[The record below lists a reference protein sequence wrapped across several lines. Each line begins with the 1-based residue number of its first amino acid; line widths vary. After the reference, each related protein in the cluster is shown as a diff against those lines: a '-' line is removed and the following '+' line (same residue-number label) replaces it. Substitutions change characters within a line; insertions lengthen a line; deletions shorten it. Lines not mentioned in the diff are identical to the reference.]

1 MFKIKNIRLKPK
13 LIGLFLLIGIIPMA
27 IGGWWAGHLASS
39 ALTEQAFN
47 KLAAVRV
54 IRESQVKK
62 LFDGRKADISGLV
75 ESVDVLQQKAFEQL
89 NAVQDLKAVQM
100 KAFFRN
106 LENEVVALST
116 SEDVLRFYSA
126 LSTYREAAKTGPT
139 LPFPVSRESYRAL
152 VDQYGGFLNEY
163 VKRLGYGDLMLMCA
177 DHGHVMY
184 SCTQGPDMG
193 SNLVN
198 GPHNREGLAR
208 LWARVVETKGV
219 VMEDF
224 SAYAPMDGDQ
234 FAFIGAPVRN
244 ASGSVVAVVALR
256 ISPEPLNAIVHSRFG
271 MGRSGATYLLGRQGG
286 GILSRSS
293 IIAAG
298 ETIYGMGHDFTNQ
311 VTDYMTKA
319 LGGGSGSGVYTD
331 ASGKLTMVSYKYLE
345 IMGLNWA
352 MISKEDL
359 EEAIAPRLSGQL
371 EDYYSGYLKK
381 FGYQDLYLI
390 HPDGDIFYS
399 VLRRAEYGSNIV
411 SGKYAGSG
419 LGKLVRRVLKDK
431 SLHIAD
437 FETYGPSNNEPC
449 SFIARPVLDGNG
461 DVELIVA
468 LQLSVSAINAI
479 MNERT
484 GMGKTGEVYLVGS
497 DLLMRSDSLID
508 PEHFSVAAS
517 FANPAKGRVETVSTK
532 SALAGETGRTLQKDY
547 RGKLM
552 LSSFSPLKIEDT
564 LWAIVAEVEKA
575 EVVAPI
581 NKLLFSILIMG
592 VGMAVIVAII
602 ALVVAG
608 DIVKPVLKGVAVAKA
623 VAKGDLNVTSDVD
636 QKDEV
641 GVLSD
646 ALNHMVVNLKNTARM
661 AEHISQGDLTI
672 RVNLLSDQDALG
684 QALSHMVANLSSTVT
699 DVKTGS
705 DNVASGSVALSSASE
720 ELSQGATEQAAAA
733 EEASS
738 SMEQMASNIQQNAEN
753 AQQTERLA
761 IKAAGDAEKGGV
773 AVGKTVSAMKEIA
786 EKISIIEEIARQT
799 NMLALN
805 AAIEAARAGEHG
817 KGFAVVADAVRKLA
831 ERSQAAAAEIG
842 ELSISSVEVAERA
855 GEMLDRIVP
864 DIRKTAELVQEISAA
879 SNEQNTG
886 AEQINQAILQLD
898 QVIQE
903 NASAS
908 EEMSATAEE
917 LSAQAEQLQ
926 EAIDFFTVTP
936 VGDAVRTKKT
946 AAGKGPVRTVGK
958 AAPASG
964 KVAPAPGKAAPAVRG
979 VNLDLG
985 GGISEDDAMDDEFE
999 KY

>member
-1 MFKIKNIRLKPK
+1 MLKIKNIRLKPK
-13 LIGLFLLIGIIPMA
+13 LIGLFLLIGIVPMA
-27 IGGWWAGHLASS
+27 IGGWWAGHLASQ
-39 ALTEQAFN
+39 ALTEEAFN
-47 KLAAVRV
+47 KLEAVRV
-54 IRESQVKK
+54 IRERQVTK

-75 ESVDVLQQKAFEQL
+75 ESVDVLKQNAFAKL
-89 NAVQDLKAVQM
+89 NAVQALKAGEM
-100 KAFFRN
+100 ETFIN
-106 LENEVVALST
+106 TLENEMASLSA
-116 SEDVLRFYSA
+116 SEDVQGFYKTLSA
-126 LSTYREAAKTGPT
+126 YRDAAKAGPAQ
-139 LPFPVSRESYRAL
+139 PFPVNTEAYRSL
-152 VDQYGGFLNEY
+152 VSTHGGFLTEY
-163 VKRLGYGDLMLMCA
+163 IKRSGYDDLLLLSA
-177 DHGHVMY
+177 DHGQVMF
-184 SCTQGPDMG
+184 SCAQGPDLG
-193 SNLVN
+193 TNLVS
-198 GPHNREGLAR
+198 GPQNREGLAR
-208 LWARVVETKGV
+208 LWARVVDTKGV

-224 SAYAPMDGDQ
+224 SAYTPDQ
-234 FAFIGAPVRN
+234 GRQVAFVGAPVRN
-244 ASGSVVAVVALR
+244 GSGSVVAVVALR
-256 ISPEPLNAIVHSRFG
+256 LSEGPLNAIVHNRHG
-271 MGRSGATYLLGRQGG
+271 MGKSGATYLLGRQGG
-286 GILSRSS
+286 KTLARSS
-293 IIAAG
+293 IVAGG
-298 ETIYGMGHDFTNQ
+298 ETLYSMGHDFTGQ
-311 VTDYMTKA
+311 ATDYMAKA
-319 LGGGSGSGVYTD
+319 LGGETGSGVYTD
-331 ASGKLTMVSYKYLE
+331 STGKLTMVSYKPLE
-345 IMGLNWA
+345 IPGLNWA

-359 EEAIAPRLSGQL
+359 EEAIAPRLTGQV
-371 EDYYSGYLKK
+371 EDYYTGYLKK

-390 HPDGDIFYS
+390 HPEGNVFYS
-399 VLRRAEYGSNIV
+399 VLRRADYDSNMV

-419 LGKLVRRVLKDK
+419 LGKLVRRVIKDK
-431 SLHIAD
+431 ALHIVD
-437 FETYGPSNNEPC
+437 FEPYGPSNNEPC
-449 SFIARPVLDGNG
+449 SFIAQPVLNHNG

-484 GMGKTGEVYLVGS
+484 GMGQTGEVYLVGS
-497 DLLMRSDSLID
+497 DLLMRSDSLTD
-508 PEHFSVAAS
+508 PENFSVAAS
-517 FANPAKGRVETVSTK
+517 FANPAKGRVDTVSTR
-532 SALAGETGRTLQKDY
+532 SAFAGETGRNIREDY

-552 LSSFSPLKIEDT
+552 LSSFSTISIEDT
-564 LWAIVAEVEKA
+564 VWAIVAEVEKD

-581 NKLLFSILIMG
+581 NKLLVSILIMG
-592 VGMAVIVAII
+592 VVMAVIVAVI
-602 ALVVAG
+602 ALVVASG
-608 DIVKPVLKGVAVAKA
+608 IVTPVLKGVAVAKA
-623 VAKGDLNVTSDVD
+623 VAKGDLDVTSDVD

-641 GVLSD
+641 GALSD
-646 ALNHMVVNLKNTARM
+646 ALNLMVSNLKATANL
-661 AEHISQGDLTI
+661 AERISQGDLT
-672 RVNLLSDQDALG
+672 VDVAVQSDKDILGRALT
-684 QALSHMVANLSSTVT
+684 HMVDNLSSTVT
-699 DVKTGS
+699 DVKTGA

-738 SMEQMASNIQQNAEN
+738 SMEQMASNIRQNAEN

-761 IKAAGDAEKGGV
+761 IQAAGDAEKGGV

-831 ERSQAAAAEIG
+831 ERSQSAAAEIG
-842 ELSISSVEVAERA
+842 ELSSSSVEVAERA

-926 EAIDFFTVTP
+926 EAIDFFTVKQ
-936 VGDAVRTKKT
+936 VGDSGKARKSGKP
-946 AAGKGPVRTVGK
+946 AGIKMPSKATEKVA
-958 AAPASG
+958 AAPA
-964 KVAPAPGKAAPAVRG
+964 PRKAEPAVTG

-985 GGISEDDAMDDEFE
+985 SGSDGDALDDEFE